1 MPYNLNVDNTG
12 YNLATDLPFKMNNS
26 SSKEPN
32 THCLKKK
39 VYKLSKGFVNLIQ
52 VFTFT
57 LIRITVL
64 SQSW

>member
-12 YNLATDLPFKMNNS
+12 YNLATDLPFNMNNS
-26 SSKEPN
+26 SSKELN

-39 VYKLSKGFVNLIQ
+39 QLYKLSKGIVNLI
-52 VFTFT
+52 FTFT
-57 LIRITVL
+57 LIRFTVL